1 MRYRLLISL
10 LLILPV
16 WAYCQ
21 DVQFTA
27 NAPEAVRVGE
37 QFRLTYTVNS
47 KGSDFR
53 YENIEGFNILSG
65 PNSSTSS
72 SFQWIN
78 GKSSQT
84 ITTTYTFYLSATE
97 PGDYTIQPA
106 SIVVDRKQYTSNS
119 IKIKVLA
126 RTQSAQSNQNPQQ
139 RSNSQQG
146 GSTQGRIGRTNE
158 SDIFITSNANK
169 RQVYVGEQF
178 VFSHH
183 LYTKLDVSNFGDV
196 KFPSYTGFW
205 KEDVD
210 IGSISLRQS
219 SCNNE
224 IYNTGEIQRNIL
236 FPQKSGDLVIEP
248 AEVQVVARV
257 RSNSGRTG
265 DPFFDNFFQSYDN
278 VTYDCTSKPV
288 TIKVLPLPTK
298 DKPASF
304 SGAVGR
310 FSMNGT
316 IDKTTL
322 DANEAINLK
331 FTISGSGNIKLIDKL
346 NIKFPYDFEVYEPK
360 ISQNVKINQ
369 NEVYGTKTFEYVII
383 PRNSGD
389 FVIPSFEFSYFNPS
403 TKSYVTLNSS
413 EFDIHVN
420 ETMGEETSSY
430 TTIEREDVVSLAD
443 DIRFIRT
450 RTPNLKLSTTTFF
463 ATPTY
468 FILLVA
474 IVAIAVVAVV
484 IIKNNIKK
492 RGDIEAIKRKKA
504 DSVALKRLQKAKEYM
519 DANNH
524 QKFYDEV
531 ATALWQYISDRFSL
545 KNSELSRDFLLK
557 LAEDGVISQEDA
569 DKFVAVITNA
579 EFARFAP
586 GNAAKSMSDIYNQAI
601 EVIKLF
607 YTKLK

>member
-1 MRYRLLISL
+1 MPI
-10 LLILPV
+10 

-47 KGSDFR
+47 KGSDFK
-53 YENIEGFNILSG
+53 YEPMQGFNILSG

-84 ITTTYTFYLSATE
+84 ITTTYTFYLSANE
-97 PGDYTIQPA
+97 PGEYTIQPA
-106 SIVVDRKQYTSNS
+106 SIVVDRQKHTSNS
-119 IKIKVLA
+119 VKIKVLA
-126 RTQSAQSNQNPQQ
+126 RTQSAHGNQNPQQ
-139 RSNSQQG
+139 GNSQSQQG
-146 GSTQGRIGRTNE
+146 RGTQGRSSSTHNE
-158 SDIFITSNANK
+158 SDIFITSNASK

-183 LYTKLDVSNFGDV
+183 LYTKLDVSSFGDV

-205 KEDVD
+205 KEDVE
-210 IGSISLRQS
+210 IGAISLRQS
-219 SCNNE
+219 SYNNE
-224 IYNTGEIQRNIL
+224 IYYTDEIQRNIL

-248 AEVQVVARV
+248 ADVQVIARV
-257 RSNSGRTG
+257 RTSGGRTG

-278 VTYDCTSKPV
+278 VTYNCTSKPV

-298 DKPASF
+298 GKPASF
-304 SGAVGR
+304 SGAVGN

-322 DANEAINLK
+322 DANEAINIK

-360 ISQNVKINQ
+360 ISQNVRTNQ

-383 PRNSGD
+383 PRTSGD
-389 FVIPSFEFSYFNPS
+389 FVIPSFEFSFFNPS

-413 EFDIHVN
+413 EFEIHVN
-420 ETMGEETSSY
+420 ETIGEEKSPY

-450 RTPNLKLSTTTFF
+450 KTPNFKLSTTTFF

-468 FILLVA
+468 FILLIA
-474 IVAIAVVAVV
+474 IVAIAIIAVV
-484 IIKNNIKK
+484 LIKNSIKK

-519 DANNH
+519 DSNNH
-524 QKFYDEV
+524 DKFYDEV